1 MHENSGD
8 VVLSEAYPRAL
19 FERVEAND
27 ATIRIVGEA
36 ATLEQVM
43 AGTASRAES
52 KAAGASV
59 FADRYRDG
67 APDRIR
73 TCDLCLRRAALYP
86 AELRV
91 PGSRAGSGE
100 RIGMTEISLTDP
112 GPHGKKRWRVGNA

>member
-1 MHENSGD
+1 MDPVTETRSDRPAMHENSGD

-67 APDRIR
+67 APDRMKLGTGPWR
-73 TCDLCLRRAALYP
+73 SRCDGDLSTSY
-86 AELRV
+86 
-91 PGSRAGSGE
+91 
-100 RIGMTEISLTDP
+100 
-112 GPHGKKRWRVGNA
+112 

>member
-1 MHENSGD
+1 M
-8 VVLSEAYPRAL
+8 VAQ
-19 FERVEAND
+19 FT
-27 ATIRIVGEA
+27 TIG
-36 ATLEQVM
+36 QVM

-59 FADRYRDG
+59 FADLYGSG

-112 GPHGKKRWRVGNA
+112 GAHGKERWRAGVG